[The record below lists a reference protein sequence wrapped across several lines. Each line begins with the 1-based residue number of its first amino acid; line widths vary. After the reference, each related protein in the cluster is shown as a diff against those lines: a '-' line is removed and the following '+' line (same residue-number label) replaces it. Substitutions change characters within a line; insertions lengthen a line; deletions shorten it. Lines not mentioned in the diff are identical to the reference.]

1 MAARGRVRWRRFALI
16 FTPAVAVAALLVG
29 ATAQGV
35 IGASFVVS
43 GDTFKLATAEL
54 RGQGFALAG
63 GVVRNAKGQVIPVV
77 KTGIRRAVA
86 TGLCQSV
93 LIRSPLGS
101 VTVRLTGGL
110 GGNEV
115 TVENMVVDVAVAR
128 TAATLTGIQL
138 GRDAGTLDAVPGLRG
153 PVGTFGGQG
162 RTITLRDVRLQA
174 WAVTA
179 ATFSLPDLTMKVI
192 PGVHECF

>member
-1 MAARGRVRWRRFALI
+1 M
-16 FTPAVAVAALLVG
+16 
-29 ATAQGV
+29 
-35 IGASFVVS
+35 
-43 GDTFKLATAEL
+43 
-54 RGQGFALAG
+54 
-63 GVVRNAKGQVIPVV
+63 
-77 KTGIRRAVA
+77 
-86 TGLCQSV
+86 
-93 LIRSPLGS
+93 
-101 VTVRLTGGL
+101 RLTGGL